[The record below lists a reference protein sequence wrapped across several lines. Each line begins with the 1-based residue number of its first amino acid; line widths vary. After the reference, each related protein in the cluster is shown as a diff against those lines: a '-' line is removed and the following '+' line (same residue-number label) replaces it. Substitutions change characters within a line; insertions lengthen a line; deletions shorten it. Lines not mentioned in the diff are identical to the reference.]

1 MKKIIN
7 YLILSFTFLFLTGCS
22 VDSSIL
28 NPASNPSPNK
38 IKSLKFGL
46 EGENIYK
53 TTHFT
58 TETAQTYNAT
68 LFKRTIA
75 NNILESNDDGEWGY
89 IDMTETFNLNKFRG
103 ANISFYILPTLALFG
118 NPLDFYR
125 EIQYEISIYDSNRK
139 LIKTYVYTDYKIL
152 WVNIYNAQVAPL
164 KSNIEQV
171 NNILRSFEEDIMT
184 DADFINSK
192 LSEAGKIK

>member
-1 MKKIIN
+1 
-7 YLILSFTFLFLTGCS
+7 
-22 VDSSIL
+22 
-28 NPASNPSPNK
+28 PNK